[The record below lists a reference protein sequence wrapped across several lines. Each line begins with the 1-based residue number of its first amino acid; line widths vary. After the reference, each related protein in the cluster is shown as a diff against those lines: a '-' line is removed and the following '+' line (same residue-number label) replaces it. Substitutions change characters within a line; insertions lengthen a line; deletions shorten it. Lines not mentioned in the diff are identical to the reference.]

1 MTFECNPYYHLD
13 LQKFWIELKIGFV
26 NIFHEVDDGTKQNQQ
41 LRSEFREITGDA
53 EPELRRNFSVNWWTI
68 YRYPSTT
75 TTIQELVH
83 EPTLCTLY
91 TTGINYC
98 DTLFNRQYT
107 EIHPHLLLFT
117 TIECNGTDNIQIT
130 RVFCRQ
136 NFWNNTREVHRW
148 GASCNRKHC
157 WWPAR
162 VQVVPVQVG
171 WW

>member
-1 MTFECNPYYHLD
+1 MFFLLLCPNNPLKWISREIQPCKVIKAHKDVTFECNPYYHLD

-83 EPTLCTLY
+83 KPTLCILCN
-91 TTGINYC
+91 TGIHP
-98 DTLFNRQYT
+98 LLQY
-107 EIHPHLLLFT
+107 
-117 TIECNGTDNIQIT
+117 NVTDNIQRSIHT
-130 RVFCRQ
+130 
-136 NFWNNTREVHRW
+136 
-148 GASCNRKHC
+148 SCYS
-157 WWPAR
+157 
-162 VQVVPVQVG
+162 QQ
-171 WW
+171 